1 MKKIIEI
8 ILLLVIVFFTVI
20 LLIGWNFEEKALEI
34 KTDPYSVE
42 TEVDSTEIKEI
53 HFASPREIATLFGWK
68 EKKKNTVQEVK
79 PDNQDKVKSTSWIKY
94 LGHIV
99 TSNGEK
105 YYFFK
110 NNADNELFRL
120 TIDSTNDGW
129 ELLTITDEGFILEY
143 NEEKYLV
150 KKE

>member
-1 MKKIIEI
+1 MEI
-8 ILLLVIVFFTVI
+8 NTGI
-20 LLIGWNFEEKALEI
+20 N
-34 KTDPYSVE
+34 SVE
-42 TEVDSTEIKEI
+42 TAADNTGIKEI

-68 EKKKNTVQEVK
+68 EKKKNTAQEVK
-79 PDNQDKVKSTSWIKY
+79 PENQYKVKSTSWIKY

-120 TIDSTNDGW
+120 RLESTTDGW
-129 ELLTITDEGFILEY
+129 KLLTISDEGFILEY
-143 NEEKYLV
+143 KEEKYLV

>member
-1 MKKIIEI
+1 MII
-8 ILLLVIVFFTVI
+8 VIFAVI
-20 LLIGWNFEEKALEI
+20 LIGRWNFKENSLEI
-34 KTDPYSVE
+34 NTGINSVE
-42 TEVDSTEIKEI
+42 TAVDNTGIKEI

-79 PDNQDKVKSTSWIKY
+79 PDNQYKVKSTSWIKY

-143 NEEKYLV
+143 KEEKYLV

>member
-8 ILLLVIVFFTVI
+8 ILLLVIVIFAVI
-20 LLIGWNFEEKALEI
+20 LIGRWNFKENSLEI
-34 KTDPYSVE
+34 NTGINSVE
-42 TEVDSTEIKEI
+42 TAVDNTGIKEI

-68 EKKKNTVQEVK
+68 EKKKNTVQEEK
-79 PDNQDKVKSTSWIKY
+79 PENQYKVKSTSWIKY

-120 TIDSTNDGW
+120 RLESATDGW
-129 ELLTITDEGFILEY
+129 KLLAIRDEGFILEY
-143 NEEKYLV
+143 KEEKYLV